1 MVLFIECVNVLAY
14 SSLEA
19 LYNSLPLMGK
29 ESKMAVLSRQKGREA
44 VIVKRTRIFLREGA
58 GNKAQ
63 GRMSPPAMQS
73 IPSLRRVHKA
83 KVLVVRRQL
92 AEGGYDFDERLDA
105 AVDRLVATVN
115 TWDNA
120 AGCSC

>member
-1 MVLFIECVNVLAY
+1 MVLFIECVNVLAC

-29 ESKMAVLSRQKGREA
+29 EYKMAVLSRQKGREA
-44 VIVKRTRIFLREGA
+44 VTVKRTKIFLREGA

-73 IPSLRRVHKA
+73 IPSLRRVHKM
-83 KVLVVRRQL
+83 KVFAVRRQL
-92 AEGGYDFDERLDA
+92 AEGRA
-105 AVDRLVATVN
+105 
-115 TWDNA
+115 
-120 AGCSC
+120 SS